1 MTMTTSDFLT
11 YLQSEKR
18 YSPHTVKAYRID
30 LLQFEHFLADTFEL
44 TDVNQV
50 QETMLRD
57 WVRQLKQKQLD
68 NSSINRKISSVR
80 AFYDFLVRNQ
90 SIKVHPATQL
100 KSLKNKKRVANFV
113 PLSDMNKVAESPAI
127 HNFEPLLK
135 KVIIETFYQSGMRL
149 SELMGLQVGDLDFST
164 KTIKVTGKRNKQRL
178 IPMHPNLESLFNQF
192 LIERDKTNPPTQA
205 LIINK
210 QGRSPSKTWVYKS
223 VNEELK
229 KITTLTKTSPHV
241 LRHTFATHLLNN
253 GASLIA
259 VKELLGH
266 TSLAATQVY
275 THNTIEQLK
284 KIHEQAHPKG

>member
-1 MTMTTSDFLT
+1 MTIGDFIT

-30 LLQFEHFLADTFEL
+30 LMQFELFLADTFEQYA
-44 TDVNQV
+44 VIEV
-50 QETMLRD
+50 KETMIRD
-57 WVRQLKQKQLD
+57 WVRHLKQQQLD

-80 AFYDFLVRNQ
+80 ALFDFLVRNQ
-90 SIKVHPATQL
+90 SMDVNPTTPL
-100 KSLKNKKRVANFV
+100 NSLKNKKRVANFV
-113 PLSDMNKVAESPAI
+113 PLSDMNKVADSPSI
-127 HNFEPLLK
+127 YGFDPLLK
-135 KVIIETFYQSGMRL
+135 KVIIETFYQSGLRL

-164 KTIKVTGKRNKQRL
+164 KTIKVNGKRNKQRL
-178 IPMHPNLESLFNQF
+178 IPLHPNLESLLKQF
-192 LIERDKTNPPTQA
+192 LIERDKTNQPTQA
-205 LIINK
+205 LIVNK
-210 QGRSPSKTWVYKS
+210 QGKSPSKTWVYKT

-266 TSLAATQVY
+266 SSLAATQIY

-284 KIHEQAHPKG
+284 KIHKQAHPKG

>member
-1 MTMTTSDFLT
+1 MI
-11 YLQSEKR
+11 E
-18 YSPHTVKAYRID
+18 VK
-30 LLQFEHFLADTFEL
+30 
-44 TDVNQV
+44 
-50 QETMLRD
+50 ETMIRD
-57 WVRQLKQKQLD
+57 WVRHLKQQQLD

-80 AFYDFLVRNQ
+80 ALFDFLVRNQ
-90 SIKVHPATQL
+90 SMDVNPTTPL
-100 KSLKNKKRVANFV
+100 NSLKNKKRVANFV
-113 PLSDMNKVAESPAI
+113 PLSDMNKVADSPSI
-127 HNFEPLLK
+127 YDYDPLLK
-135 KVIIETFYQSGMRL
+135 KVIIETFYQSGLRL

-178 IPMHPNLESLFNQF
+178 IPLHPNLESLLMQF

-205 LIINK
+205 LIVNK
-210 QGRSPSKTWVYKS
+210 QGKSPSKTWVYKT

-266 TSLAATQVY
+266 SSLAATQIY

-284 KIHEQAHPKG
+284 KIHKQAHPKG

>member
-1 MTMTTSDFLT
+1 MTIGDFIT

-30 LLQFEHFLADTFEL
+30 LMQFELFLADTFEQYA
-44 TDVNQV
+44 VIEV
-50 QETMLRD
+50 KETMIRD
-57 WVRQLKQKQLD
+57 WVRHLKQQQLD

-80 AFYDFLVRNQ
+80 ALFDFLVRNQ
-90 SIKVHPATQL
+90 SMDVNPTTPL
-100 KSLKNKKRVANFV
+100 NSLKNKKRVANFV
-113 PLSDMNKVAESPAI
+113 PLSDMNKVADSPSI
-127 HNFEPLLK
+127 YDYDPLLK
-135 KVIIETFYQSGMRL
+135 KVIIETFYQSGLRL

-178 IPMHPNLESLFNQF
+178 IPLHPNLESLLKQF

-205 LIINK
+205 LIVNK
-210 QGRSPSKTWVYKS
+210 QGKSPSKTWVYKT

-266 TSLAATQVY
+266 SSLAATQIY

-284 KIHEQAHPKG
+284 KIHKQAHPKG